1 MKQWGQLSF
10 KSSRNQVNAK
20 KFNAVEENSEVC
32 GWNEFF
38 LLKMVLLLLLM
49 LGLLPHVINETHSTP
64 PSMDTHST
72 SCRRS
77 DSFPVL
83 HEFAQPGDLV
93 IGEIASM
100 FFLLRI
106 ATKFNQ
112 PPAPRLNKEVI
123 MVPKDY
129 QDILALV
136 FAVKEINQN
145 HRILPNVTLGFHIYD
160 SYHNT
165 EMTYKMSLDLLS
177 SQIRFVPNYKCDIQN
192 NLITVIGGMISG
204 ISQNIATIMNTYKI
218 PQFTT
223 GPLDVMV
230 TEKTLFPSLY
240 QMVPHKIQEYNGI
253 VQLLKHFGWTWI
265 GLFTLNSISGET
277 FLQIFA
283 PLLFQQHICIAFIV
297 KIPKW
302 KYVDGILQLS
312 NTEVNK
318 ISDVLESKANV
329 FLVYAGS
336 LAMEALYRYLNM
348 TFLHSPIG
356 KVWIVTIH
364 WGFKGNTQQ
373 RGWHIQSFHGAM
385 SLSVHSNEPL
395 GFKNFLQNV
404 RPSSWAK
411 ENQYMQDFWE
421 KVFNCYLK
429 NITEHEETK
438 EACTGDENLESLPGI
453 FFEMSMT
460 GHSYA
465 VYNAAHAVAHALH
478 AMYEARSKHRL
489 RVVRE
494 KLAPWNLRSWELHPF
509 LRSITFNNSA
519 GETVHFDENQELIA
533 GFDVTNWVIFPNQSF
548 LRVKVG
554 RMDPRGPPGNELT
567 IQDERIVWHSTFNQ
581 ILPVS
586 TCNDNCH
593 PGYRKK
599 KKEGEQFCCYDC
611 VPCPE
616 GEISSKMDMDACTEC
631 SEDHYSNMGKNQCI
645 PKVISYLSYQEP
657 LGIILA
663 SFSLAFTLITAAVI
677 KTFMKNHDTPVVK
690 ANNRSLTYVL
700 LSSLL
705 LCFLCSLLF
714 IGCPERVIC
723 LLRQTTF
730 GIIFSVALSSLLS
743 KTITVIVA
751 FMATKPGSRM
761 RKWVGIRLANS
772 IVLSCSFI
780 QAGICA
786 LWLSTSP
793 PFPDTDMHS
802 LNGKIIVECN
812 EGSMFYCVLG
822 YMGFLAAIS
831 FTVAYFARKLPDGF
845 NETKFI
851 TFSMLVFCSVWL
863 SFVPTYLSTK
873 GKYMVAV
880 EIFSIITSSA
890 GLLLCIFSPKCYII
904 VFRPDLN
911 NKEQLILR
919 KNLNIFK

>member
-1 MKQWGQLSF
+1 
-10 KSSRNQVNAK
+10 
-20 KFNAVEENSEVC
+20 
-32 GWNEFF
+32 
-38 LLKMVLLLLLM
+38 
-49 LGLLPHVINETHSTP
+49 
-64 PSMDTHST
+64 
-72 SCRRS
+72 
-77 DSFPVL
+77 
-83 HEFAQPGDLV
+83 
-93 IGEIASM
+93 
-100 FFLLRI
+100 
-106 ATKFNQ
+106 
-112 PPAPRLNKEVI
+112 
-123 MVPKDY
+123 MVPKNY

-145 HRILPNVTLGFHIYD
+145 HRTLPNITLGFHIYD

-165 EMTYKMSLDLLS
+165 EMTFKMSLDLLS
-177 SQIRFVPNYKCDIQN
+177 SQHRFVPNYKCDIQN
-192 NLITVIGGMISG
+192 NLIAIIGGMNSG
-204 ISQNIATIMNTYKI
+204 VSKNIATIMNTYKI
-218 PQFTT
+218 PQFIT
-223 GPLDVMV
+223 GPLDSRM

-240 QMVPHKIQEYNGI
+240 KMVPDESREYKGI
-253 VQLLKHFGWTWI
+253 VQLLKHFKWTWI
-265 GLFTLNSISGET
+265 GLFTLNSISGEI

-283 PLLFQQHICIAFIV
+283 PLLFRHHICIAFIV

-302 KYVDGILQLS
+302 KYVDGVLQLS

-336 LAMEALYRYLNM
+336 LAMEALYRYLHM
-348 TFLHSPIG
+348 AFLHSPIG

-373 RGWHIQSFHGAM
+373 RGWYIQSFHGAM

-421 KVFNCYLK
+421 KVFNCYLE

-494 KLAPWNLRSWELHPF
+494 KLAPWNLRSWE
-509 LRSITFNNSA
+509 
-519 GETVHFDENQELIA
+519 V
-533 GFDVTNWVIFPNQSF
+533 
-548 LRVKVG
+548 
-554 RMDPRGPPGNELT
+554 
-567 IQDERIVWHSTFNQ
+567 
-581 ILPVS
+581 LPVS

-616 GEISSKMDMDACTEC
+616 GEISSEMDMDACTEC

-677 KTFMKNHDTPVVK
+677 KTFMKNHDTPIVK

-723 LLRQTTF
+723 FLRQTTF

-772 IVLSCSFI
+772 VVFSCSFI

-802 LNGKIIVECN
+802 LNGKIVVECN

-873 GKYMVAV
+873 GKYIVAV

-911 NKEQLILR
+911 NCLDRHKVFKVFLR
-919 KNLNIFK
+919 YRNL